1 MEIAHAAQCHVQ
13 CHFILSRWKQCLVW
27 FPRVPCSDV
36 TFQGFAITSFRR
48 SSTPINSGEPSNF
61 VGQRD
66 YSIHRNVYI
75 YIFSSSHQSRL
86 LFILAVWHHLQHQLI
101 LPFFRAWSFYRYF
114 SLSFSLPLFSWQYTR
129 RNIPFNAK
137 PQNFASRR
145 NSCHASHVSPS
156 THDEC
161 LESIRSLPPAINVI
175 TFIRTVDNLRL
186 ILYLSVSNIAEWFRP
201 IHAQNLFR
209 NFITN

>member
-101 LPFFRAWSFYRYF
+101 LPFFHAWSFYRYF
-114 SLSFSLPLFSWQYTR
+114 SLSFSPFLYFR
-129 RNIPFNAK
+129 GNIRGAIYL
-137 PQNFASRR
+137 
-145 NSCHASHVSPS
+145 S
-156 THDEC
+156 T
-161 LESIRSLPPAINVI
+161 RSLKISPRGEIVVTRH
-175 TFIRTVDNLRL
+175 TFPLRL
-186 ILYLSVSNIAEWFRP
+186 TTSVSNRFDPFPLPLMLLLLSARSIIFV
-201 IHAQNLFR
+201 
-209 NFITN
+209 

>member
-75 YIFSSSHQSRL
+75 YSLLLTRVDYFSSSLCDTTSN
-86 LFILAVWHHLQHQLI
+86 IN
-101 LPFFRAWSFYRYF
+101 WSFLF
-114 SLSFSLPLFSWQYTR
+114 FVHDPFIVTFLSLSPFLYFRS
-129 RNIPFNAK
+129 NIRGAIYL
-137 PQNFASRR
+137 
-145 NSCHASHVSPS
+145 S
-156 THDEC
+156 T
-161 LESIRSLPPAINVI
+161 RSLKISPRGEIVVTRH
-175 TFIRTVDNLRL
+175 TFPLRL
-186 ILYLSVSNIAEWFRP
+186 TTSVSNRFDPFPLPLMLLLLSARSIIFV
-201 IHAQNLFR
+201 
-209 NFITN
+209 